1 MFAYLPTAN
10 LNPLIMQNLNQQLK
24 NTLFIDIE
32 TVSGHASFAGMDNRM
47 QKLWEKKSSS
57 FKSDADKTPQ
67 DFFPEKAAIF
77 AEFGK
82 VICIGMGAFY
92 ENKEGELCFKVKS
105 LGGDNEKAL
114 LNDFKNIIEDHKSK
128 KDLILCAHNGKEFDF
143 PYLCRRMLVNSITL
157 PHILKISGKKP
168 WEINH
173 VDTMELWKFGDYKHY
188 TSLDLLSA
196 IFDIPSSKSEID
208 GSDVNRV
215 YYEEKNLDKIQ
226 KYCRADVVVLAQL
239 FLKLNGSDI
248 IPPERI
254 FYS

>member
-1 MFAYLPTAN
+1 
-10 LNPLIMQNLNQQLK
+10 MQNLNQQLK

-32 TVSGHASFAGMDNRM
+32 TVSSHRSFTDMDDRM
-47 QKLWEKKSSS
+47 QKLWEKKSSL
-57 FKSDADKTPQ
+57 FKSDPEKTPG

-92 ENKEGELCFKVKS
+92 ENRDKELCFKVKS
-105 LGGDNEKAL
+105 LGGDDEKVL
-114 LNDFKNIIEDHKSK
+114 LNDFKQIIEDHKSK
-128 KDLILCAHNGKEFDF
+128 KDLTLCAHNGKEFDF
-143 PYLCRRMLVNSITL
+143 PYLCRRMLVNGLTL
-157 PHILKISGKKP
+157 PHVLKISGKKP

-173 VDTMELWKFGDYKHY
+173 LDTMELWKFGDYKHF

-215 YYEEKNLDKIQ
+215 YYEENDLEKIER
-226 KYCRADVVVLAQL
+226 YCKADVVVMAQL
-239 FLKLNGSDI
+239 FLKLNGEAI
-248 IPPERI
+248 IPEERI
-254 FYS
+254 FHS